1 MSTFNAMTATNLPN
15 GNYLPID
22 LNLINNPKYQDL
34 SIEAMMLHA
43 LYTMRMTCSIHN
55 SRQDGSWLDEK
66 QLPYIYFSNDEAAA
80 LLKVSER
87 KITTLRNRLAE
98 LDLIKVL
105 RHGLKNYRIYVANP
119 EAPAEGTV
127 VKLSFKNY
135 TSNKKMT
142 EPAKVLTVDDT
153 MPKDAKSAAPRTQN
167 LPTSTQKQQ
176 VNKNTNTTNAT
187 QLGPAAQNY
196 PQVDKESALI
206 AGLQSR
212 YAQLIPHLVF
222 QRFLPFCDGKYA
234 KAKWFVDTIF
244 KAKYVSNQQ
253 FLQAGLPAEAEV
265 LTFEENEYYRNG
277 LADAVAKA
285 IEQMYRYNKV
295 RNPEAFFFAFM
306 RGYFTEKT
314 RQYLL
319 DHYELTPELENT
331 LLGVKRVFSK
341 EKFNKNQQNT
351 LKIPINGA

>member
-22 LNLINNPKYQDL
+22 LNLINNPKYQEL

-55 SRQDGSWLDEK
+55 SLQDGSWLDEQ
-66 QLPYIYFSNDEAAA
+66 QLPYIYFSNEEAAD

-119 EAPAEGTV
+119 EAPVEGTV
-127 VKLSFKNY
+127 VKLAFKNY
-135 TSNKKMT
+135 TTSKRMT
-142 EPAKVLTVDDT
+142 EPTAASVVVR
-153 MPKDAKSAAPRTQN
+153 DANSAASSMQN
-167 LPTSTQKQQ
+167 LPTSTKKQL

-187 QLGPAAQNY
+187 QKRPDMHTY
-196 PQVDKESALI
+196 PQVDKENALI

-222 QRFLPFCDGKYA
+222 QRFLPFCDGQYA

-295 RNPEAFFFAFM
+295 KKPEAFFFAFM

-319 DHYELTPELENT
+319 DHYELTPELEKT
-331 LLGVKRVFSK
+331 LLSVKHVFSK
-341 EKFNKNQQNT
+341 EKFNKNRQIT
-351 LKIPINGA
+351 TKIPIYGA

>member
-22 LNLINNPKYQDL
+22 LNLINNPKYKDL

-55 SRQDGSWLDEK
+55 SQKDGSWLDEN
-66 QLPYIYFSNDEAAA
+66 QQPYIYFSNDEAAE

-87 KITTLRNRLAE
+87 KITTLRNRLAQ
-98 LDLIKVL
+98 LDLIKVI

-127 VKLSFKNY
+127 VKLAFKNY
-135 TSNKKMT
+135 TTTKRMID
-142 EPAKVLTVDDT
+142 PATT
-153 MPKDAKSAAPRTQN
+153 QTIARDAKSAAASSQN
-167 LPTSTQKQQ
+167 LPTSTEKMP
-176 VNKNTNTTNAT
+176 VIKTTNKTNAT
-187 QLGPAAQNY
+187 KTVSENKRY
-196 PQVDKESALI
+196 PPVDKEAALI
-206 AGLQSR
+206 AGLQAR
-212 YAQLIPHLVF
+212 YAQLIPNLAF
-222 QRFLPFCDGKYA
+222 QRFLPFCEGQYA

-253 FLQAGLPAEAEV
+253 FLKAGLPAEAEV
-265 LTFEENEYYRNG
+265 LTFEENDYYRNG

-341 EKFNKNQQNT
+341 EKFNKNPQNT
-351 LKIPINGA
+351 TKIPIYGA

>member
-22 LNLINNPKYQDL
+22 LNLINNPKYQEL

-43 LYTMRMTCSIHN
+43 FYTMRMTCSIHN
-55 SRQDGSWLDEK
+55 SRQDGSWLDDN
-66 QLPYIYFSNDEAAA
+66 QLPYIYFSNDEAAD
-80 LLKVSER
+80 LLRVSER

-119 EAPAEGTV
+119 EAPAEGSV
-127 VKLSFKNY
+127 VKLAFKNY
-135 TSNKKMT
+135 TTSKRMI
-142 EPAKVLTVDDT
+142 EPTTGEKRGIER
-153 MPKDAKSAAPRTQN
+153 DANFAAPSAQN
-167 LPTSTQKQQ
+167 LLTSTEKQQ
-176 VNKNTNTTNAT
+176 VIKTTNNTNAT
-187 QLGPAAQNY
+187 HMEPASNSY

-206 AGLQSR
+206 AGLQVR
-212 YAQLIPHLVF
+212 YAQLIPNLVF
-222 QRFLPFCDGKYA
+222 QRFLPFCDGQYE

-253 FLQAGLPAEAEV
+253 FLKAGLPAEAKV
-265 LTFEENEYYRNG
+265 LTFEENEYYKNG

-285 IEQMYRYNKV
+285 LEQIYRFNKV
-295 RNPEAFFFAFM
+295 KNIEAFFFAFM

-319 DHYELTPELENT
+319 DHYELTPELETT
-331 LLGVKRVFSK
+331 LSGVKHVFSK
-341 EKFNKNQQNT
+341 EKFNKNRQNT
-351 LKIPINGA
+351 TKKPIYGA